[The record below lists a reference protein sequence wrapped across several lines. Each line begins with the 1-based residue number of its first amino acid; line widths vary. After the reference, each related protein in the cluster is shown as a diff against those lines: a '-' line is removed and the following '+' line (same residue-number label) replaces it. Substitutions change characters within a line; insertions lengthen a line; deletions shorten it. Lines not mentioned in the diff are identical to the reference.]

1 MKAFEKYTL
10 KDMEIKN
17 RIVMPPMCMYS
28 SDNTGTVQEFHK
40 MHYGARAIGG
50 TGLIIQE
57 ATAVEP
63 RGRISDRDLGLWSD
77 DHIEGMKNLVQNIKG
92 YGAKAGIQLAHAGRK
107 SESRSAIPV
116 APSPIPFSD
125 DYRIPHELDLEEI
138 KKIAEKFK
146 EAAKRAL
153 LAGYDLVEI
162 HAAHGYLIHEFLSPI
177 TNKRTDEYGGSLQN
191 RTRFLKEVIQ
201 AVKEV
206 WPDDKPLTIR
216 VSATDYLPGGIDGDE
231 IVRIVNEVKDRL
243 DMIHVSSGAIAPA
256 EMNLYPGYQV
266 QYAEKIKKEC
276 DIPTIAVG
284 LIKDFD
290 QVEEILRNG
299 RADLVAL
306 GREILRNPNWVL
318 SNMNNQN
325 IETKYPDQYFR
336 AFK

>member
-10 KDMEIKN
+10 KDMEIRN

-28 SDNTGTVQEFHK
+28 SDDTGSVQEFHK

-77 DHIEGMKNLVQNIKG
+77 DQLEGMKNLVEIIKG

-107 SESRSAIPV
+107 SESISAIPV

-125 DYRIPHELDLEEI
+125 DYRTPHELGIEEI
-138 KKIAEKFK
+138 KEVREKFK

-177 TNKRTDEYGGSLQN
+177 TNRRTDQYGGSLEN

-206 WPDDKPLTIR
+206 WPDEKPLIIR

-231 IVRIVNEVKDRL
+231 IVRIVDQVKKEI
-243 DMIHVSSGAIAPA
+243 DMVHVSSGAIAPA
-256 EMNLYPGYQV
+256 QMNLYPGYQV
-266 QYAEKIKKEC
+266 QFAEKIRKEC

-284 LIKDFD
+284 LIKNFD
-290 QVEEILRNG
+290 QVEEILQNE

-306 GREILRNPNWVL
+306 GREILRNPNWVW
-318 SNMNNQN
+318 SNMHDHD